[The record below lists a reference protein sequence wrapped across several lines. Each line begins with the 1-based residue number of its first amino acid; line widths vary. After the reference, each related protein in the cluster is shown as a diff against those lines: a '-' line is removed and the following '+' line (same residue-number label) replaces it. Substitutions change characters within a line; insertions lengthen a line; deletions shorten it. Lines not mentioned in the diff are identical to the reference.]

1 MANEVSYIEYKGR
14 AFVREGDTI
23 CYGNMS
29 DPYILYMMILSY
41 KTYQDTEIPDQVIVQ
56 LLSTDKEK
64 SFADRI
70 EKQAQKKGLYE
81 ALDIGVIWLERALA
95 S

>member
-23 CYGNMS
+23 CYGNMT
-29 DPYILYMMILSY
+29 DPYILYMMIMSY
-41 KTYQDTEIPDQVIVQ
+41 KDFKGVQIPDQVIVQ
-56 LLSTDKEK
+56 LLSTDKDK
-64 SFADRI
+64 NFADRI
-70 EKQAQKKGLYE
+70 VKQGQKKGLYE

-95 S
+95 